1 MQSVAVIGSGP
12 GGLVA
17 ARYLQSEGF
26 APVLFEQA
34 ASPGGQWSGDA
45 SCSGVWPSM
54 RTNTSRVLTQF
65 SDLPHAPGLATYPSN
80 REIGDYLL
88 RYAAKFDLTAQT
100 RLRTAVREIRAVP
113 GGWGVRHDAQE
124 EVFEKVVVASG
135 RFQRACIP
143 EVPGLASFSGS
154 AGVAHTFAYKDPE
167 HYRGKRV
174 LVAGCAISALE
185 IASDLCMLGA
195 ARVVVCFRRQ
205 RYVLPKLMAGVP
217 SDHRVFSRYQALA
230 EESLPRSEFGAML
243 KELVLDAVGSP
254 EQYGAPRPADS
265 IVDAGLTLSQHY
277 LPLVAEGRIEVRP
290 WFDRVEGT
298 QVRFSDGQVEAFDGL
313 LFGTGFELSLPFLS
327 EAIRRTLDLD
337 AQHIELYKHTFHPQL
352 PGLAFVGMWDQ
363 SGPMFPP
370 LELQARWLA
379 YVWSGAIASPTAE
392 EMQLGLAE
400 WRARRG
406 EPQKTKMN
414 LIALLFARAAGV
426 EPEPGRWPEL
436 QRALLFGPLAPVSF
450 RLQGRDVLPDAASRF
465 ASEALAF
472 GCMQSPQFCAS
483 ELQKLQRLA
492 GATQSR
498 HVAEWA
504 ALPERTVQIQFPTAR

>member
-1 MQSVAVIGSGP
+1 MQRVAVIGSGP

-34 ASPGGQWSGDA
+34 AVPGGQWSGDA

-65 SDLPHAPGLATYPSN
+65 SDLPHAAGLATYPSN

-88 RYAAKFDLTAQT
+88 RYAAHFDLRART
-100 RLRTAVREIRAVP
+100 RLRTAVREIKAVP
-113 GGWGVRHDAQE
+113 GGWSVRHDAQA

-135 RFQRACIP
+135 RFQRACVP

-154 AGVAHTFAYKDPE
+154 AGVAHTFAYKDPDR
-167 HYRGKRV
+167 YRGKRV

-217 SDHRVFSRYQALA
+217 SDHRVFTRYQALA
-230 EESLPRSEFGAML
+230 EESLPRAEFGAML
-243 KELVLDAVGSP
+243 KELVLGAVGSP

-265 IVDAGLTLSQHY
+265 IYDAGLTLSQHY

-290 WFDRVEGT
+290 WFDRVGGT
-298 QVRFSDGQVEAFDGL
+298 EVRFSDGQVETFDGI

-327 EAIRRTLDLD
+327 EPIRHTLNLD
-337 AQHIELYKHTFHPQL
+337 AQHIELYKHTFHPEL
-352 PGLAFVGMWDQ
+352 PGLAFVGLWDQ

-370 LELQARWLA
+370 VELQARWLA
-379 YVWSGAIASPTAE
+379 YVWSGAIASPTLE
-392 EMQLGLAE
+392 EMQLGIAE
-400 WRARRG
+400 CRARRG
-406 EPQKTKMN
+406 QPQKTKMN
-414 LIALLFARAAGV
+414 LMALLFARAAGV
-426 EPEPGRWPEL
+426 EPEPKRWPEL

-450 RLQGRDVLPDAASRF
+450 RLQGRDALADAASRF
-465 ASEALAF
+465 AAEAMAF
-472 GCMQSPQFCAS
+472 GCMTSSQFDAS
-483 ELQKLQRLA
+483 EVEKLRRLV
-492 GATQSR
+492 GAVQSR
-498 HVAEWA
+498 GGEAWA
-504 ALPERTVQIQFPTAR
+504 